1 MRKILKRIGAGILA
15 LSLVFT
21 PNMSAS
27 AYGGGGGAGPSGV
40 TPGTPVPGLGTLNG
54 YAFRVY
60 LYEVNKGADKLWY
73 KVNNSN
79 KYKME
84 QNKFIRNKLD
94 SYGWSSSVY
103 LGLKSKNSYI
113 FNSNNGSYHKVPA
126 KRIIS
131 DKKFNSI
138 KGMSNYSSAN
148 VKDKRH
154 TDWSTYFKNG
164 SNKVFNHFTA
174 ITDSDKGTSNVIDW
188 FEDNKFASVGKFE
201 PSKTIIIVEPLA
213 VWNKGGKNYLVTFQ
227 NAVYASGGERRKLM
241 RFYGG
246 SLDLAKNGDGLY
258 TVGAQSRKGA
268 ERTAYLGGVK
278 QSWIL
283 NSDDCELRF
292 YSAGAGYVCYGTSK
306 IESYKAGANV
316 AIVYDGDIA
325 NVIDSRTNKER
336 GMDLYGNSKAYRA
349 INLKDG
355 TRRFVYQG
363 KDNDFKKTTK
373 TTSRYK
379 KLGLTKN
386 KDLDDYTTV
395 LSGVWKYVQTNS
407 NTKRYETL
415 HGQLRKFIS
424 ISALKR
430 LQRKYK

>member
-40 TPGTPVPGLGTLNG
+40 TPGTPVAGLGTLDG

-60 LYEVNKGADKLWY
+60 LYEINDKDEDRLWHEAGGSGNNK
-73 KVNNSN
+73 
-79 KYKME
+79 KYKMI
-84 QNKFIRNKLD
+84 QDKDLRKKLD

-103 LGLKSKNSYI
+103 LGLKAKNCYI
-113 FNSNNGSYHKVPA
+113 FDSSNSGKYRKVPA

-131 DKKFNSI
+131 DKKFNKI
-138 KGMSNYSSAN
+138 KGMSKSYSSAN
-148 VKDKRH
+148 VQDKRH
-154 TDWSTYFKNG
+154 TDWSTYFRNG
-164 SNKVFNHFTA
+164 SNKVFNHFTD

-188 FEDNKFASVGKFE
+188 FEDNKFASAGKFE
-201 PSKTIIIVEPLA
+201 PSRTIIIVEPLA
-213 VWNKGGKNYLVTFQ
+213 VWNKGGKKYLVTFQ
-227 NAVYASGGERRKLM
+227 NAVYASGNERKRLM
-241 RFYGG
+241 TFYGG
-246 SLDLAKNGDGLY
+246 SLDLAKNRDGLY
-258 TVGAQSRKGA
+258 TVRAQSRNGA
-268 ERTAYLGGVK
+268 KRTAYLGGVK

-283 NSDDCELRF
+283 NSGDCELSF

-306 IESYKAGANV
+306 IENYKAGANV

-325 NVIDSRTNKER
+325 NVIDSETNKER

-355 TRRFVYQG
+355 TRRFIYQG
-363 KDNDFKKTTK
+363 KDNDFKKSTK

-415 HGQLRKFIS
+415 HGVV
-424 ISALKR
+424 
-430 LQRKYK
+430 